1 MKGRAGKYGIL
12 LWASGAAFALLSAAA
27 GAGWLLGL
35 DLLALRV
42 AQARPAAYLDGI
54 GALFSF
60 LGSIEFTVG
69 FLGLLVLWV
78 FVRGD
83 RRLAARLVVAFAAAA
98 LVEVLMKLYL
108 PVPPIPEDAAR
119 IRDFG
124 PLVDTVYPYPYPSGH
139 SIRTTFLLVALCL
152 LWRNRFVWSLCA
164 VLLVL
169 MAASRVY
176 LGVHWASDVAG
187 GALLGL
193 AGLAWA
199 LKEPSAISGQP
210 SARNLYGRRN
220 GSRRTGRDASRGP

>member
-1 MKGRAGKYGIL
+1 MKGRAGTNGIF
-12 LWASGAAFALLSAAA
+12 WASGAAFALLSGTA

-35 DLLALRV
+35 DLLLLRA

-54 GALFSF
+54 GALFSI

-69 FLGLLVLWV
+69 LLGLLVSCVL
-78 FVRGD
+78 VRGD
-83 RRLAARLVVAFAAAA
+83 RRLAARLVVAFAAVA

-124 PLVDTVYPYPYPSGH
+124 PLVDAVYPHPYPSGH
-139 SIRTTFLLVALCL
+139 SIRTTFLLVASCL
-152 LWRNRFVWSLCA
+152 LWPNRFVWTSCA

-169 MAASRVY
+169 MTVSRVY
-176 LGVHWASDVAG
+176 LGLHWASDVAG
-187 GALLGL
+187 GVLLGL

-199 LKEPSAISGQP
+199 FGIGGQKAEGRETERP
-210 SARNLYGRRN
+210 RKREARWR
-220 GSRRTGRDASRGP
+220 

>member
-1 MKGRAGKYGIL
+1 LKGRASRNGIF
-12 LWASGAAFALLSAAA
+12 WASGAAFALLSGAA

-35 DLLALRV
+35 DLLLLRA

-83 RRLAARLVVAFAAAA
+83 RRLAARLVVAFAAMA
-98 LVEVLMKLYL
+98 LIEVLMKLYL
-108 PVPPIPEDAAR
+108 PVPPILEDAVR

-124 PLVDTVYPYPYPSGH
+124 PLVDAVFPYPYPSGH
-139 SIRTTFLLVALCL
+139 AIRTTFLLLAVCL
-152 LWRNRFVWSLCA
+152 LWRNRFVWSLCS
-164 VLLVL
+164 VLLLL

-187 GALLGL
+187 GVLLGL

-199 LKEPSAISGQP
+199 FEV
-210 SARNLYGRRN
+210 GRRKAE
-220 GSRRTGRDASRGP
+220 GD

>member
-1 MKGRAGKYGIL
+1 ML
-12 LWASGAAFALLSAAA
+12 SGAA

-35 DLLALRV
+35 DLLALRA
-42 AQARPAAYLDGI
+42 AQAHPAAYLDGI
-54 GALFSF
+54 GAIFSF
-60 LGSIEFTVG
+60 LGSIEFTAG
-69 FLGLLVLWV
+69 LLGLLVSWV

-83 RRLAARLVVAFAAAA
+83 RRLAARLVVAFAVVA

-124 PLVDTVYPYPYPSGH
+124 PLVDAVYPHPYPSGH
-139 SIRTTFLLVALCL
+139 AIRTTFLLVALCL
-152 LWRNRFVWSLCA
+152 LWPNRFVWTLSA
-164 VLLVL
+164 VLLAL

-187 GALLGL
+187 GVLLGL

-199 LKEPSAISGQP
+199 FGAGRQKAEGP
-210 SARNLYGRRN
+210 RN
-220 GSRRTGRDASRGP
+220 